1 MKTKVL
7 LVVVVTFAI
16 LSGCIPATYLT
27 LPPDQHSVVKVQTVD
42 MKKAMLY
49 SLIQQWFASNLGKSN
64 EALQIQDKESGLLV
78 GRMIVPNGMT
88 DALGVRHDLQM
99 NIKVEVKDGKYRIT
113 MDNFTFYYRGPG
125 RLVSP
130 GPEHSSSLE
139 TANTISSSIQAHVIS
154 SKVSSDF

>member
-49 SLIQQWFASNLGKSN
+49 SLIQHYLDRMCHTLKS
-64 EALQIQDKESGLLV
+64 
-78 GRMIVPNGMT
+78 
-88 DALGVRHDLQM
+88 
-99 NIKVEVKDGKYRIT
+99 
-113 MDNFTFYYRGPG
+113 
-125 RLVSP
+125 
-130 GPEHSSSLE
+130 
-139 TANTISSSIQAHVIS
+139 TAAWTE
-154 SKVSSDF
+154 